1 MAEAK
6 QFSAVIVPHSS
17 DLPPI
22 SIFSVDEAAF
32 FEEVGK
38 KMAEV
43 RKGWC
48 LPMVNGAKCDIS
60 APKVVFD
67 VKLPDGT
74 VRTFGGSPAA
84 AFVAD
89 GSFSV
94 PQ

>member
-17 DLPPI
+17 DLPPACI
-22 SIFSVDEAAF
+22 NSTDEAAF

-38 KMAEV
+38 KMTEM

-48 LPMVNGAKCDIS
+48 FPMINGVRCEIS
-60 APKVVFD
+60 ASRVVFD
-67 VKLPDGT
+67 IKLPDGT
-74 VRTFGGSPAA
+74 VRTFGGFPVA
-84 AFVAD
+84 AFTAD
-89 GSFSV
+89 GSFVV